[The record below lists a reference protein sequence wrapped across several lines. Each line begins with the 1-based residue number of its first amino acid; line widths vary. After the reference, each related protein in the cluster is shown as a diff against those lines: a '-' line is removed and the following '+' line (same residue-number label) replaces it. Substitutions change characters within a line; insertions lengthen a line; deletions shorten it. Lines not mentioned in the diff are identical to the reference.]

1 MRLALISDIHGN
13 LAALEAVAA
22 DIARRG
28 ADRIV
33 VLGDNVSGPL
43 LPSETARYLMAT
55 GWLTLAGNH
64 ERQILQPGPGGRA
77 PSDLYAF
84 GQLSGAELAWLRT
97 LPPTARFDDVLLCHG
112 TPDSDLEYFLE
123 SVQGDGIRLASAE
136 EIESRAGGETAPLIA
151 CGHTHHPRAVRRA
164 GGQLIVNPGSVG
176 LPAFSTDRP
185 TPHTVQTG
193 SPDARY
199 AIAERAGGVWRAESI
214 AVPYDFAPMAALA
227 ERRGRPDWARALAT
241 GYLR

>member
-1 MRLALISDIHGN
+1 MRVALISDIHGN
-13 LAALEAVAA
+13 LPALEAVAA

-28 ADRIV
+28 ADRVV

-43 LPSETARYLMAT
+43 LPLETARYLMSS
-55 GWLTLAGNH
+55 GWPALAGNH
-64 ERQILQPGPGGRA
+64 ERQVLEPGPDGRA
-77 PSDLYAF
+77 PSDRFAF
-84 GQLSGAELAWLRT
+84 ERLGEEELAWMRS
-97 LPPTARFDDVLLCHG
+97 LPPTARFDDVFLCHG
-112 TPDSDLEYFLE
+112 TPRSDIEYFLE
-123 SVQGDGIRLASAE
+123 TVEGDGIRLASAA
-136 EIESRAGGETAPLIA
+136 EIEARANGESAALVA

-185 TPHTVQTG
+185 APHAVQNG

-199 AIAERAGGVWRAESI
+199 AIAERSAGFWSAQLI

-227 ERRGRPDWARALAT
+227 ERGGRPDWARALST
-241 GYLR
+241 GYLS

>member
-28 ADRIV
+28 ADRVV

-43 LPSETARYLMAT
+43 LPSETARYLMAS

-64 ERQILQPGPGGRA
+64 ERQILHPGPGGRA
-77 PSDLYAF
+77 PSDHYAF
-84 GQLSGAELAWLRT
+84 EQLSDAELAWLRT
-97 LPPTARFDDVLLCHG
+97 LPPTARFDDVFLCHG
-112 TPDSDLEYFLE
+112 TPGSDLEYFLE
-123 SVQGDGIRLASAE
+123 SVQGDGIRLASAD
-136 EIESRAGGETAPLIA
+136 EIESRTGGETAALIA

-176 LPAFSTDRP
+176 LPAFFTDWP
-185 TPHTVQTG
+185 TPHAVQTG

-199 AIAERAGGVWRAESI
+199 AIAERSGDTWSAESI
-214 AVPYDFAPMAALA
+214 AVPYDFAPMATLA
-227 ERRGRPDWARALAT
+227 ERRGRPDWAHALST
-241 GYLR
+241 GYMP